1 MYSLINIIQMYT
13 PAFVEYLGT
22 CLLIGAVAFTSSP
35 LFVVAA
41 LALAIGLG
49 GKISGGH
56 FNPAITAWAL
66 ANGKIGKMKA
76 LSYIIAQIAAA
87 LTIWI
92 TGSMIKV

>member
-1 MYSLINIIQMYT
+1 MYT
-13 PAFVEYLGT
+13 PVFIEYLGT
-22 CLLIGAVAFTSSP
+22 CLIIGAFVFTSSP

-41 LALAIGLG
+41 LATAIGLG

-66 ANGKIGKMKA
+66 SSGKINNSKA
-76 LSYIIAQIAAA
+76 LMYWIAQFGAG

-92 TGSMIKV
+92 VGSMIKA

>member
-1 MYSLINIIQMYT
+1 MYT

-66 ANGKIGKMKA
+66 ANGKIGKAKA
-76 LSYIIAQIAAA
+76 LSYVVAQIAAA

>member
-1 MYSLINIIQMYT
+1 MYT

-41 LALAIGLG
+41 FALAVGLG
-49 GKISGGH
+49 GKISGGY
-56 FNPAITAWAL
+56 FNPAVKVWAL
-66 ANGKIGKMKA
+66 ANGKIGKTKA
-76 LSYIIAQIAAA
+76 LTYVVAQVAAA

>member
-1 MYSLINIIQMYT
+1 MYT

-66 ANGKIGKMKA
+66 LNGKIGKEKA
-76 LSYIIAQIAAA
+76 LIYVVAQLAAA
-87 LTIWI
+87 ATIWI
-92 TGSMIKV
+92 TGSMIKF

>member
-1 MYSLINIIQMYT
+1 MYT

-22 CLLIGAVAFTSSP
+22 CLLIGAIAFTSSP

-41 LALAIGLG
+41 FGLASGLG

-56 FNPAITAWAL
+56 FNPAVTVWAL
-66 ANGKIGKMKA
+66 LNGKIGKEKA
-76 LSYIIAQIAAA
+76 LTYVVAQLAAA
-87 LTIWI
+87 ATIWI

>member
-1 MYSLINIIQMYT
+1 MYT

-22 CLLIGAVAFTSSP
+22 CLLIGAMAFTSSP

-41 LALAIGLG
+41 LAIAIGLG

-66 ANGKIGKMKA
+66 ASGKIGKAKA
-76 LSYIIAQIAAA
+76 LSYVVAQVAAA
-87 LTIWI
+87 LTIWV

>member
-1 MYSLINIIQMYT
+1 MYT

-22 CLLIGAVAFTSSP
+22 CLLIGALAFTSSP

-41 LALAIGLG
+41 FALAVGLG
-49 GKISGGH
+49 GKISGGY
-56 FNPAITAWAL
+56 FNPAVTVWAL
-66 ANGKIGKMKA
+66 ANGKIGKTKA
-76 LSYIIAQIAAA
+76 LTYVVAQVAAA

>member
-1 MYSLINIIQMYT
+1 MYT

-41 LALAIGLG
+41 LATAIGLG
-49 GKISGGH
+49 GKVSGGH
-56 FNPAITAWAL
+56 FNPAITVWAL
-66 ANGKIGKMKA
+66 VNGKIGKTKA
-76 LSYIIAQIAAA
+76 LTYVVAQVAAA

>member
-1 MYSLINIIQMYT
+1 MYT

-22 CLLIGAVAFTSSP
+22 CLLIGAAAFTSSP

-41 LALAIGLG
+41 FALAVGLG

-56 FNPAITAWAL
+56 FNPAVTVWAL

-76 LSYIIAQIAAA
+76 LSYVVAQVAAA
-87 LTIWI
+87 LTIWV

>member
-1 MYSLINIIQMYT
+1 MYT

-35 LFVVAA
+35 LFAVGAF
-41 LALAIGLG
+41 ALAIALG

-56 FNPAITAWAL
+56 FNPAVTAWAL
-66 ANGKIGKMKA
+66 ANGKIGKAKA
-76 LSYIIAQIAAA
+76 LSYIIAQLAAA
-87 LTIWI
+87 ATIWV